1 MLLANVP
8 AVLLGDRITR
18 IVPMK
23 WVRLGAAASFAILG
37 LWTVAVAVSCR
48 DGRRPSLTHEAIMK
62 LVPFSVGSEL
72 GVGLTEGEHVT
83 DLEAR
88 LSTHHRQMICKNEHR
103 EHGKG

>member
-37 LWTVAVAVSCR
+37 LWTVAVAVSSR
-48 DGRRPSLTHEAIMK
+48 DGRRPPLPPEAILK
-62 LVPFSVGSEL
+62 LSSFSAGREWRA
-72 GVGLTEGEHVT
+72 GPTAGERAAVWSASP
-83 DLEAR
+83 DRRRALW
-88 LSTHHRQMICKNEHR
+88 
-103 EHGKG
+103 GKRV

>member
-23 WVRLGAAASFAILG
+23 WVRLGAAASFAILV

-48 DGRRPSLTHEAIMK
+48 GGRRPSLTHRAILK
-62 LVPFSVGSEL
+62 LGTFYLRSEMRDGLPHGEPVPVLSCL
-72 GVGLTEGEHVT
+72 
-83 DLEAR
+83 AR
-88 LSTHHRQMICKNEHR
+88 RHE
-103 EHGKG
+103 GKGSVRMWFF